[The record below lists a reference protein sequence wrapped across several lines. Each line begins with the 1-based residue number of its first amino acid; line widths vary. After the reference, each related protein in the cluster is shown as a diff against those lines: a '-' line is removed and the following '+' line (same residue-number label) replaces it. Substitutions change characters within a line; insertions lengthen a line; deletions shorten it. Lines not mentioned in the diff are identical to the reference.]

1 MSSNRLTYDKCA
13 YAKTIQ
19 ESTSP
24 LEYNLFRPKYENCTQ
39 CSVGDFPSI
48 IEFGSRTDIENELHG
63 LDRRESLCPSLKYD
77 PSKNFRSVDL
87 SPARLCENIYYIT
100 PNNLERPTTNML
112 NEKNLTF

>member
-24 LEYNLFRPKYENCTQ
+24 LEYNLFKPKYENCVQ
-39 CSVGDFPSI
+39 CSVGDFPNI
-48 IEFGSRTDIENELHG
+48 IEFDSRTEIENELSG
-63 LDRRESLCPSLKYD
+63 LNRRGTLCPSLKYN
-77 PSKNFRSVDL
+77 PSNKHKVVDI

-100 PNNLERPTTNML
+100 PNNLEKPTTNML
-112 NEKNLTF
+112 NQKNLTF